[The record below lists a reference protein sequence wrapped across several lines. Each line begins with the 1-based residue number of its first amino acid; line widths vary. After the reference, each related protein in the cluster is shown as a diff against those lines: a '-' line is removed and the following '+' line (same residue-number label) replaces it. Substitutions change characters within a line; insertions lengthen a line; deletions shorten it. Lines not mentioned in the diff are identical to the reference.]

1 MSNGGLAMIELDLSD
16 GIVERLEFLAK
27 KAGLSINAFM
37 QQAILEKM
45 ENLDDEIALEQALA
59 EDDGTRLSLE
69 EVRLLWKSDE
79 LV

>member
-1 MSNGGLAMIELDLSD
+1 MIKVDLSEAA
-16 GIVERLEFLAK
+16 VEHLQFLA
-27 KAGLSINAFM
+27 GRNHLSVEAFVR
-37 QQAILEKM
+37 QAVLEKM

-69 EVRLLWKSDE
+69 EVRTLWERDE